1 MWCNVT
7 AIKKSRSKMVLDNH
21 IDQDCFELFVRDQVY
36 MEYAKRYLSPE
47 QIDEVNINAYLTA

>member
-1 MWCNVT
+1 
-7 AIKKSRSKMVLDNH
+7 MVLDNH